1 MSEIRPTSGIPHTES
16 PANPLRPNFGSDKAP
31 SEQVKGMPLNYGE
44 GLLPHVVT
52 FQGIV
57 STVSRVYRYYDEAT
71 KHSLENARFMR
82 NDLMVMEPVEQ
93 RRRACAL
100 LNWHL
105 ETDDPDDPA
114 QKQLAEDLTKIIKN
128 IPNFLKFREN
138 LLDAVWYGKNANQW
152 CFSWKRLPGVT
163 PVNGI
168 GQNQVIER
176 WKPVHG
182 DKVVFR
188 YDDGTREYDP
198 NQVGIR
204 VGAGYTAGDKSIQGR
219 LNCSGYRKVEPTDYG
234 LAYFLEPWERNLLA
248 IHKHMIEDGEY
259 EDPQSAGKIHGVGIR
274 SRVYW
279 TWYMKQEIF
288 AYLLE
293 FLERSAIGIEIW
305 YYPFG
310 NPDAE
315 EKTRKAA
322 TERIGNNRNVILMPR
337 PVGEDSQSYGVE
349 IVQPNIAGAEVMQSI
364 LGEYFGDQIMRYVLG
379 QTMTNKPQSAGLG
392 SDLPQIQLG
401 SYLQIIRYD
410 AINLGETL
418 TSDLVDPLKRLN
430 YPHLGDVPCRFVI
443 DTESE
448 DVESKLKAWQI
459 AYEAGLKMKTGDWY
473 KLIGAAKPE
482 EDDEVV
488 QNPIQKQQDRL
499 YQQFLQHKDAA
510 AAMGLEPPGTP
521 QPGEK
526 GLKQVQGGLGED
538 ELGMEAEPEKF
549 SMNAGDN
556 PKHGTYAR
564 GAGAIDPTEFA
575 KGTEREMEHTATRAE
590 AQQIA
595 LDHLRER
602 PDYYQVSDVPE
613 SPPSEDSARQK
624 VANYAKSKPPTNQ
637 KSLFH
642 EEDHPRDDVGQ
653 FAEKEGNNGSES
665 TESTAE
671 RSEQVQPADSGRA
684 ETKAKP
690 AAAPA
695 KEPWQMT
702 QEEFV
707 GTHRANFV
715 RHQGKRTIQGVL
727 SADKSVL
734 WPLQKGDQHNGNL
747 IKSPEEILKRIHEWV
762 VREQHGLWN
771 RAQGESALP
780 HERHHKDKPV
790 PPKVLAEYPDL
801 KPKQHYSRLSD
812 PGYLYRQLM
821 QRYYKESSHEQQ
833 EKFWAGQPGEITVI
847 QDNKLL
853 RYSRGSRGTV
863 TIEDACRSAT

>member
-1 MSEIRPTSGIPHTES
+1 MSEIRPTSGVPHIES

-31 SEQVKGMPLNYGE
+31 SDQVKGMPLNYGE

-82 NDLMVMEPVEQ
+82 NDLMIMEPVEQ

-198 NQVGIR
+198 NQVGVR
-204 VGAGYTAGDKSIQGR
+204 VGAGYTAGDKGIQGR
-219 LNCSGYRKVEPTDYG
+219 LNCSGHRKVEPTDYG

-293 FLERSAIGIEIW
+293 FLERSASGIEIW
-305 YYPFG
+305 YYPYG

-349 IVQPNIAGAEVMQSI
+349 IVQPNIAGAEVVQSL
-364 LGEYFGDQIMRYVLG
+364 LGEYFGDQIMRYILG

-418 TSDLVDPLKRLN
+418 TSDLVEPLKRLN
-430 YPHLGDVPCRFVI
+430 YPHLSDVPCRFVI

-459 AYEAGLKMKTGDWY
+459 AYDAGLKMKAGDWY

-482 EDDEVV
+482 EDDEVI

-510 AAMGLEPPGTP
+510 AAMGMEPPGTP
-521 QPGEK
+521 QPGEE
-526 GLKQVQGGLGED
+526 GPEQVQGGLGEEESPVD
-538 ELGMEAEPEKF
+538 ELGEEAEPEKF

-556 PKHGTYAR
+556 PKNGTYAR
-564 GAGAIDPTEFA
+564 GAGTIDPSELA
-575 KGTEREMEHTATRAE
+575 KGTEREMEHAATRAE

-602 PDYYQVSDVPE
+602 PDYYRVSDQA
-613 SPPSEDSARQK
+613 PPSEDSERQK
-624 VANYAKSKPPTNQ
+624 VASYA
-637 KSLFH
+637 
-642 EEDHPRDDVGQ
+642 
-653 FAEKEGNNGSES
+653 
-665 TESTAE
+665 
-671 RSEQVQPADSGRA
+671 
-684 ETKAKP
+684 KAKP
-690 AAAPA
+690 ASRYSGYLTADC
-695 KEPWQMT
+695 KLCD
-702 QEEFV
+702 QE
-707 GTHRANFV
+707 
-715 RHQGKRTIQGVL
+715 
-727 SADKSVL
+727 S
-734 WPLQKGDQHNGNL
+734 
-747 IKSPEEILKRIHEWV
+747 EEEH
-762 VREQHGLWN
+762 
-771 RAQGESALP
+771 
-780 HERHHKDKPV
+780 
-790 PPKVLAEYPDL
+790 
-801 KPKQHYSRLSD
+801 SRLSD
-812 PGYLYRQLM
+812 PSYLYRQLM
-821 QRYYKESSHEQQ
+821 QRYYKESPSEQQ
-833 EKFWAGQPGEITVI
+833 EEFWAGQTGTITVI
-847 QDNKLL
+847 QDDKPL
-853 RYSRGSRGTV
+853 RYSRGSRGSVTV
-863 TIEDACRSAT
+863 EDVCRSAT